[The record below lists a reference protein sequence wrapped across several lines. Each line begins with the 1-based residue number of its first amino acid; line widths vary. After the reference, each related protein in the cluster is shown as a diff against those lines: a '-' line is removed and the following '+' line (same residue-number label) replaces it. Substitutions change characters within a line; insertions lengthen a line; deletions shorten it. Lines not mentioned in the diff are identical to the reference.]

1 MRKRQ
6 AGRIGEKGRCL
17 GKVPEWEMRRQGHLV
32 AGGSGG
38 GGGGGGGGGWVE
50 RLGLLR
56 R

>member
-32 AGGSGG
+32 AGG
-38 GGGGGGGGGWVE
+38 GGGGWVE